1 MIDTDKYEQAYE
13 EWVLMEEPMGSF
25 QAFIF
30 AEYQKALA
38 QVKRLRKEL
47 NRIYARYEQLTDHW
61 TDEDWNNV
69 VWNEEGK

>member
-1 MIDTDKYEQAYE
+1 MTDKHEQAYE

-30 AEYQKALA
+30 AEYQKALE